1 MEKLQVPRNIKDQL
15 SPSRR
20 QDRSQRLPQYKL
32 SPHQS
37 RPSYVTLAAWEE
49 GELELGIR
57 MFRSTPGK
65 QQTYHFIQHEMRS
78 NREEEREGGGGS
90 IIHEGNSST
99 TELAQTHAA
108 LDKVTAET
116 RVGNGMPKLCFLGVE
131 SREALSPSFFF
142 LFPFFPFLSFPSR

>member
-1 MEKLQVPRNIKDQL
+1 
-15 SPSRR
+15 
-20 QDRSQRLPQYKL
+20 
-32 SPHQS
+32 
-37 RPSYVTLAAWEE
+37 
-49 GELELGIR
+49 

-78 NREEEREGGGGS
+78 NREEEREGGGRS

-131 SREALSPSFFF
+131 TREVLSPSFSF
-142 LFPFFPFLSFPSR
+142 LFSSFPFLSLPLLSLPVPADNTLLGYMTSEINFLGKLYSWSFEEDLRS